1 MNSYSQPSDKND
13 VIDRLMELI
22 SKMPRDE
29 QIVLLDKLENYQLDK
44 SKYRT
49 RKYERSHLVISV
61 DYEALNEALRDYIRD
76 ISSSGVFMESRETFT
91 IGEEIVLSIN
101 FSDSGNPFK
110 IPAEVVRTT
119 SDGVGLKFKFKSQV
133 QKEIITSLIDNLK
146 KKKE

>member
-1 MNSYSQPSDKND
+1 
-13 VIDRLMELI
+13 MELI

-76 ISSSGVFMESRETFT
+76 ISSSGVFYG
-91 IGEEIVLSIN
+91 I
-101 FSDSGNPFK
+101 
-110 IPAEVVRTT
+110 
-119 SDGVGLKFKFKSQV
+119 
-133 QKEIITSLIDNLK
+133 
-146 KKKE
+146 